1 MEAAGPSDLPFVALP
16 DSEAIEYDVDAEQA
30 VILGDSEPK
39 GTSAVSDAIKNLVN
53 SIVGAGIVGLPYVF
67 AAAGFVT
74 GLILTAM
81 AWFLVEYSLRLLVRT
96 GMRYGARNYEDLM
109 GLAFGPVGVTL
120 VSLALFVFEFGAM
133 CTYFIILG
141 DSSEMVAVS
150 LFKLDPESPLV
161 TSWTLRRL
169 CIIGFGCCFSLPLCC
184 FRDISSL
191 ERSSGLSVGAVIV
204 IALLVVGKFVQLAVE
219 PTFEIQ
225 PRLTVVGPAPFKSFS
240 IICFAFVCHDTA
252 YLIFNTLREPT
263 CEAWDATARVGL
275 MAAVSICLL
284 LSVPG
289 YLTFGADTKSNIL
302 TNYPVDDPLVIACRC
317 IYIVVM
323 TLVYP
328 MSFFVCRH
336 IVNAVLW
343 RGDSHQAIQV
353 VSSTRFYGLTAVIFV
368 CTVGITLVVRDLGV
382 VMSLTGSLG
391 AVNLAFV
398 FPPACALKLAHGS
411 WQRAFASPKSVIEAK
426 IKLKQVVCPVF
437 VMIFGVCAM
446 FSSVYETVFVAE

>member
-1 MEAAGPSDLPFVALP
+1 VSVAAVFV
-16 DSEAIEYDVDAEQA
+16 
-30 VILGDSEPK
+30 
-39 GTSAVSDAIKNLVN
+39 
-53 SIVGAGIVGLPYVF
+53 
-67 AAAGFVT
+67 
-74 GLILTAM
+74 
-81 AWFLVEYSLRLLVRT
+81 
-96 GMRYGARNYEDLM
+96 
-109 GLAFGPVGVTL
+109 
-120 VSLALFVFEFGAM
+120 
-133 CTYFIILG
+133 
-141 DSSEMVAVS
+141 
-150 LFKLDPESPLV
+150 
-161 TSWTLRRL
+161 
-169 CIIGFGCCFSLPLCC
+169 
-184 FRDISSL
+184 IS
-191 ERSSGLSVGAVIV
+191 
-204 IALLVVGKFVQLAVE
+204 LLVVGKFVQLAME

-263 CEAWDATARVGL
+263 SEAWDATARYGL
-275 MAAVSICLL
+275 MAAVGICML
-284 LSVPG
+284 LSIPG

-302 TNYPVDDPLVIACRC
+302 TNYPIDDPLVIACRC

-336 IVNAVLW
+336 IVNAVVW
-343 RGDSHQAIQV
+343 RGDSHQPIQ
-353 VSSTRFYGLTAVIFV
+353 SISTARFHGLTAAIFAT
-368 CTVGITLVVRDLGV
+368 TVGITLVVRDLGV